1 MAAVNRGDV
10 ATVVIN
16 QYYWYRL
23 RLELGSSSMHSSV
36 YYFPGHNVGSVEN
49 ISGVAVLAS
58 SHRRREANAFV
69 DFLVSAAGQQILAHS
84 YDFEYPARPGVAPN
98 PALPPLSSI
107 SPATLGAVA
116 LGNDQAAAKLIQQ
129 AGLT

>member
-10 ATVVIN
+10 AIGVIN

-23 RLELGSSSMHSSV
+23 RLELGSGSMHSSV

-58 SHRRREANAFV
+58 SHRRRQANAFV
-69 DFLVSAAGQQILAHS
+69 DFLVSRAGQQTLADS
-84 YDFEYPARPGVAPN
+84 DDFEYPARPGVAPN
-98 PALPPLSSI
+98 PALPPPSSI
-107 SPATLGAVA
+107 SPATLGAVRSGTTR
-116 LGNDQAAAKLIQQ
+116 LPPS
-129 AGLT
+129 